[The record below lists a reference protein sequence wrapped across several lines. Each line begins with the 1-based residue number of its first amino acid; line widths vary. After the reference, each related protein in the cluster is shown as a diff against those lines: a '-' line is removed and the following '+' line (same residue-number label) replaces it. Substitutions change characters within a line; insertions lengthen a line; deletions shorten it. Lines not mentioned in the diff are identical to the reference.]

1 MDLPERGFTN
11 YLSSKDLKLEDLIV
25 KYKGYEEL
33 HVLPAGVVPPNPAE
47 LLMSKK
53 VDEVFQSLKA
63 QYDYI
68 IVDTAPVSL
77 VTDTLLI
84 AKHAD
89 TFIYVARANFLEKR
103 MLNIPNILYK
113 DGKLPNM
120 CLLLNDTDSTK
131 GYGYGYGYGSID
143 KKEPWF
149 KTIFKS

>member
-1 MDLPERGFTN
+1 LPERGFTN
-11 YLSSKDLKLEDLIV
+11 YLSSKDLVLEDLIV
-25 KYKGYEEL
+25 KYEGYEDF
-33 HVLPAGVVPPNPAE
+33 HVLPAGVIPPNPAE

-53 VDEVFQSLKA
+53 VDTVFQTLKT

-103 MLNIPNILYK
+103 MLNIANSLYK
-113 DGKLPNM
+113 EKKLPNM
-120 CLLLNDTDSTK
+120 CLLLNDTDTTK
-131 GYGYGYGYGSID
+131 GYGYGYGYGNND

-149 KTIFKS
+149 KKILKG